1 MCIENINT
9 MKNNYTAME
18 PKYLD
23 VNKKIG
29 HNIVDLVQASGDGKV
44 YVDDVLIAVWEAI
57 VGIDV
62 KSLTPEQWRKKH
74 ILSMRSVLTN
84 KALLNRYKNYKRE
97 ALQEVL
103 RKEQLVKYEDEGD
116 LKRAFLSDIKLI
128 NDIDEYGMVVLNE
141 KQFTNYLSLQR
152 SEWQYGLLSIGEEKN
167 AHRAPKKKII
177 LTSFSLTKNIEDAI
191 TPFIEIYCNDWEYD
205 VEQEH
210 YKWDAIKS
218 FAKTFDIEA
227 ENLASNLK
235 ESMSPTFNLLAGPYY
250 YPLSMLRQM
259 ALYSPEDVR
268 NMIFELYDENVSLS
282 NRCTKFLQD
291 FESLLEENRKV
302 GNFKDNDRSMQS
314 VRAIS
319 VYLSLKYPNIH
330 YLYKQSMYSDFKS
343 ITGADLPS
351 LSQFESV
358 LVGYEIVCEEIRKIL
373 LKNER
378 LIALHDK
385 SYPEDTSDYHLL
397 TQDFL
402 YYCAYHYQVRKD
414 E

>member
-1 MCIENINT
+1 M
-9 MKNNYTAME
+9 
-18 PKYLD
+18 
-23 VNKKIG
+23 
-29 HNIVDLVQASGDGKV
+29 
-44 YVDDVLIAVWEAI
+44 
-57 VGIDV
+57 
-62 KSLTPEQWRKKH
+62 
-74 ILSMRSVLTN
+74 
-84 KALLNRYKNYKRE
+84 
-97 ALQEVL
+97 
-103 RKEQLVKYEDEGD
+103 
-116 LKRAFLSDIKLI
+116 
-128 NDIDEYGMVVLNE
+128 
-141 KQFTNYLSLQR
+141 
-152 SEWQYGLLSIGEEKN
+152 
-167 AHRAPKKKII
+167 
-177 LTSFSLTKNIEDAI
+177 TKNIEDAI

-227 ENLASNLK
+227 EDLASNLK

-397 TQDFL
+397 TQDFCIIVHIIIRSGKTASYKIYSRCIL
-402 YYCAYHYQVRKD
+402 LTLLVMIIDFFKQIGTYLQNENDLSDITCAMCHSSVNFKNWFVGFFFPNLD
-414 E
+414 VSK